1 MASTHQPQGETPW
14 FLQSSAPVLLPTL
27 DALTYPRDEFEA
39 YIHKDLASRHD
50 GDHVTMDDDPT
61 QHQQP
66 TEATSESFTL
76 LTSST
81 TTAADLATDMDNMK
95 VDATRAEEADKSKRM
110 GHPFMDALFD
120 NAEQD
125 EEQHTP
131 NLENKMFT
139 DNGDITN
146 ASTTSP
152 LVDLFAELENVITGP
167 RLNDLLHAAWAHDAL
182 ATLKI
187 IFNARSIHL
196 GKSSRKT
203 FYLCAGWLATHH
215 PHTLIANLPWLSRPV
230 IQKKEKKDDDDADL
244 VIVEAEKDEND
255 PARHNVRHGV
265 SHGYWKDL
273 LNILALAANDKLHVL
288 ANPSDVLNIRQTKE
302 KKTRKNRPNKSSRVQ
317 KTSGRRAPTLAA
329 TKPEL
334 STRQMTE
341 SQRRAKDKVAS
352 KLAKE
357 DRITTRQARQ
367 ARVASKLQTDP
378 VYRALHLAIARLFAQ
393 QLQIDT
399 ERLKS
404 NDRTLQKDI
413 SLCAKWAPSHD
424 RFHDRH
430 TLIATSIAEILFP
443 MSALDLIDTTTTTTR
458 EVYLRH
464 AREAYR
470 KTTSALRAHLDI
482 VERNITAQT
491 YDAIR
496 YERLPSQAMRQYTPQ
511 FVTHDYDRFEAYLD
525 KVASGQTIISG
536 ATLLP
541 SVMVHSVS
549 HNNDTPSLPASAL
562 AGLTPA
568 KLLEHR
574 KAHLAAQVLDGQWKT
589 LVQRIRD
596 AGTLRSSIAVCDVS
610 GSMGYPVFP
619 DGTIPM
625 DSSIGLSLL
634 VASVTEPPYGGAFIT
649 FHDKPTVQRV
659 DLAAPFSAQVRKIR
673 QAPFGFR
680 TDFEAVFTQC
690 ILPLARKHKV
700 RREDMVKRVFVFSD
714 MQFDQARGM
723 NEKKTWSSSLE
734 RIRKEYA
741 RFGYE
746 VPELIFWNLAG
757 GRGGVSPKPVTTA
770 DQGTAM
776 VSGYSQG
783 LLKVFLDS
791 GGFEEAEEEEEVTET
806 VEGEDSMEVTTTTV
820 VKKNPMDPL
829 NTVKKAIGHPAYAM
843 LRVVD

>member
-1 MASTHQPQGETPW
+1 MASTHQPQGATPW
-14 FLQSSAPVLLPTL
+14 FLQSNAPVLLPTL
-27 DALTYPRDEFEA
+27 DALTYSRDDFEA
-39 YIHKDLASRHD
+39 YIRKDLASRHD
-50 GDHVTMDDDPT
+50 GDHVTMDDDHM
-61 QHQQP
+61 QQQP

-76 LTSST
+76 LTPST
-81 TTAADLATDMDNMK
+81 TTAADLARDVDRMK
-95 VDATRAEEADKSKRM
+95 VDATRTEEQAKTTT
-110 GHPFMDALFD
+110 GHPFMDALLD
-120 NAEQD
+120 NTDKD
-125 EEQHTP
+125 EEQHTLS
-131 NLENKMFT
+131 LENKMFT

-146 ASTTSP
+146 ASTTNP
-152 LVDLFAELENVITGP
+152 LVDLFAELEDVVTGP
-167 RLNDLLHAAWAHDAL
+167 RLNDLLHAAWAHDPL
-182 ATLKI
+182 TTLKV

-215 PHTLIANLPWLSRPV
+215 PHTLVANLPWLSRPV

-255 PARHNVRHGV
+255 PARYDVRHGV

-273 LNILALAANDKLHVL
+273 LNMLALAANDELHVL
-288 ANPSDVLNIRQTKE
+288 SNPSDVLNIRQKKETK
-302 KKTRKNRPNKSSRVQ
+302 THKNRTWSARAQ
-317 KTSGRRAPTLAA
+317 KTSGRRAPTLTAS
-329 TKPEL
+329 KSEPSSKQMPE
-334 STRQMTE
+334 T
-341 SQRRAKDKVAS
+341 QRRAKDKAAS
-352 KLAKE
+352 KLAKDE
-357 DRITTRQARQ
+357 RITTRQARQ
-367 ARVASKLQTDP
+367 ARVASKLQNDP

-404 NDRTLQKDI
+404 NDRTLQRDI

-443 MSALDLIDTTTTTTR
+443 ASAIHTTTATTR

-470 KTTSALRAHLDI
+470 KATSALRAHLDI

-496 YERLPSQAMRQYTPQ
+496 YERLPSQALRQYTPQ
-511 FVTHDYDRFEAYLD
+511 FVAHDYDRFEAYLD
-525 KVASGQTIISG
+525 RVASGQTVISG

-541 SVMVHSVS
+541 SAMVHSVGAYD
-549 HNNDTPSLPASAL
+549 DTTPRLASDL
-562 AGLTPA
+562 AKLTP
-568 KLLEHR
+568 KQLLEYR
-574 KAHLAAQVLDGQWKT
+574 KARLAAQVADGQWKT

-610 GSMGYPVFP
+610 GSMGSPVFP
-619 DGTIPM
+619 DGTVPM
-625 DSSIGLSLL
+625 DSSVGLSLL
-634 VASVTEPPYGGAFIT
+634 VASVTEPPFGGAFIT
-649 FHDKPTVQRV
+649 FHDKPTVQKI
-659 DLAAPFSAQVRKIR
+659 DLEAPFSAQVRTIR
-673 QAPFGFR
+673 QAHWGYT

-690 ILPLARKHKV
+690 ILPLARAHKV

-714 MQFDQARGM
+714 MQFNQARVR
-723 NEKKTWSSSLE
+723 NEENKWTSSLE
-734 RIRKEYA
+734 RIREEYA
-741 RFGYE
+741 RFGYD
-746 VPELIFWNLAG
+746 VPELVFWNLAG
-757 GRGGVSPKPVTTA
+757 GRGGVSPKPVTTV

-791 GGFEEAEEEEEVTET
+791 GGFEEEGDEDEAEVIDP
-806 VEGEDSMEVTTTTV
+806 VEGEDGMEMTTTV
-820 VKKNPMDPL
+820 KKKPMDPL